1 MTGRFARRSSRLF
14 LRIGTGELASSSDSS
29 SLSVRT
35 MIPGEAWR
43 EDVREDRFAT
53 VGLPAEELAEVV
65 RLEANESFACFN
77 GSDDL

>member
-1 MTGRFARRSSRLF
+1 
-14 LRIGTGELASSSDSS
+14 
-29 SLSVRT
+29 

-43 EDVREDRFAT
+43 EDVREDRFPTA
-53 VGLPAEELAEVV
+53 GLPAEGLAEVV